1 MEQILLLALVAASN
15 IVCFVIGAK
24 VGQSVQKGEPVK
36 LPDPVRAI
44 QEHRDRK
51 EAEKEQAAIDT
62 IMRNIESYDGTG
74 TGQEEIPGR

>member
-36 LPDPVRAI
+36 LPAPVRAI